1 MITSTT
7 VRPVAAA
14 GALLLV
20 LGLAGAAHAQ
30 SGSAGGADWTPAI
43 LADGQPDIQGMWN
56 NVDALAT
63 PLELPDGFSGP
74 GFTPADLEA
83 IALARAEEAERRAAQ
98 PRQKSV
104 GAYGAHWFDSYW
116 NEAEEYPAPALIVE
130 PLSGQIP
137 DWTPAAHEV
146 LAYNRDHLHDSWD
159 YMESADRCITRG
171 VIGIMMPGVY
181 NNGAQ
186 ILQPPGYVVILAEMI
201 HRTRI
206 IPIDGRAHLDDS
218 IRQWEG
224 DPRGRWEGNTLI
236 VESTNFRSS
245 QSMRGATASIR
256 SRQTEK
262 QRLVEKFTIVDKD
275 TVQYSIRVDD
285 PETYNAPWTAS
296 FPLRRDNE
304 YEIYEYAC
312 HEGNYSVPNAL
323 SGARAKGE

>member
-1 MITSTT
+1 M
-7 VRPVAAA
+7 
-14 GALLLV
+14 
-20 LGLAGAAHAQ
+20 
-30 SGSAGGADWTPAI
+30 
-43 LADGQPDIQGMWN
+43 
-56 NVDALAT
+56 
-63 PLELPDGFSGP
+63 E
-74 GFTPADLEA
+74 DLQA
-83 IALARAEEAERRAAQ
+83 IAEARAEEAARRAAL
-98 PRQKSV
+98 PRPKSV
-104 GAYGAHWFDSYW
+104 GAYGAHWFDSFW
-116 NEAEEYPAPALIVE
+116 NEAEDYPAPALIVE

-146 LAYNRDHLHDSWD
+146 LRYNREHLHDSWD

-201 HRTRI
+201 HRARI
-206 IPIDGRAHLDDS
+206 IPVDGRAHLDDR

-236 VESTNFRSS
+236 VESANFREV
-245 QSMRGATASIR
+245 QSMRGATASTR
-256 SRQTEK
+256 SRQTGK
-262 QRLVEKFTIVDKD
+262 QRLVEKFTIVDEN
-275 TVQYSIRVDD
+275 TLQYSLHVDD

-304 YEIYEYAC
+304 YDIYEYAC

-323 SGARAKGE
+323 SGARFKNE